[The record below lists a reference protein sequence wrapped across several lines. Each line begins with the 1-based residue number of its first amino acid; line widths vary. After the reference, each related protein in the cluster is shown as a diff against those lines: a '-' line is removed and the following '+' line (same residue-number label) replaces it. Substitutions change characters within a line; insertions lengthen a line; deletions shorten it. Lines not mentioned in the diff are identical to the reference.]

1 MPTATKKKFEGFSEF
16 EREAMKNRAKELV
29 AEAKAKKNKA
39 AGENLALE
47 AIAALSEPDRSMAK
61 RIHELIT
68 ENAPDLWP
76 KTWYGMPAY
85 AKNDKVICFFQA
97 AEKFKARYATLGFSD
112 SAKLDEGSMW
122 PTSFGLKELNDDVE
136 KKIVKLVKQAIG

>member
-1 MPTATKKKFEGFSEF
+1 
-16 EREAMKNRAKELV
+16 MKNRAKELV

>member
-1 MPTATKKKFEGFSEF
+1 MPAATKKKFEGFSEF